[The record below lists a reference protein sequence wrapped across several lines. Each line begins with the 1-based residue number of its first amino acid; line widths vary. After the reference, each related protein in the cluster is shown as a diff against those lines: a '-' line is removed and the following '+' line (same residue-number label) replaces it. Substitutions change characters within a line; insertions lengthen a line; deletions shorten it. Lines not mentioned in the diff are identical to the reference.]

1 MQMFEAG
8 VRVRVKADP
17 GRVGVL
23 TGKHNERGGRIL
35 RQVSFP
41 DGVSYFPEDQL
52 ECLPEVEDPIELL
65 RKGRLGR
72 ASDLRRN
79 LTHIRL
85 SGRLANLIYSMET
98 TNTDYYPYQ
107 FKPVI
112 KFLNSPSNGLLIAD
126 EVGLGKTIE
135 AGLIWTELRSRF
147 DYRRLMVLCP
157 AILREKWRDELFD
170 KFGLEAQVLG
180 IKEILSI
187 LKKSEKEGPYLNFA
201 IIGSIQGL
209 RPPRG
214 WRRKDEEETNSVSM
228 QLAKFLEDKAN
239 QEPLIDFLIIEEAHY
254 MRNPETASAELGRLL
269 RHVSE
274 NVVLLSATPIHLRSQ
289 DLYQLL
295 NLVDEDTFN
304 RADVFDMVLQANA
317 PLVKARDQILA
328 NKITSKDLLSL
339 LKRAQNHPFLKGN
352 RQIGALL
359 DSGIDEEEFK
369 NPRYRS
375 ELAYRLETINL
386 LGHVVTRTRKREV
399 QEWRVVREVVAE
411 AIPLSKAEREFYEA
425 VTELVRRYCGRYQRH
440 EGFLLVMP
448 QRQIASS
455 MPAALREWQRRKSEW
470 ENQLFEDIGEENNE
484 QDSPGPIVHELLQ
497 ESLKLGD
504 LNALLTHDSKYNRF
518 RTIIKKY
525 LGDHPDEK
533 IIVFSYFR
541 PTLQYLDERLR
552 SDGIE
557 SIVLMGGS
565 HTEKW
570 DILKKF
576 GSPDGPNVLLSSE
589 VGSEGIDLQFSRI
602 LINYDLPWNPMR
614 VEQRIGRIDR
624 IGQKANRI
632 VVWNLFAEDTIDS
645 RIYEYLYKRLRIFE
659 YALGGLESVLGD
671 EIRKLTMD
679 LLSGE
684 LTPEQEAERI
694 QTTAMALANIRQQ
707 EEMLEEESA
716 NLVAYGDYILNHVRA
731 ARELNRWISGEDLWH
746 YVRDF
751 IGKHYQG
758 SDIKQIQPNE
768 LVFDIRLSHKAKKD
782 LEEYLRDKR
791 ITSLTR
797 LAQSSPTPVRCRF
810 ENRVSPR
817 ATGRVEIVSQFHP
830 LIRFVSHRINQIG
843 EPYHP
848 AVSLSINQVFVPQ
861 VERGVYV
868 FSIQRWSISGI
879 QEKEMLFY
887 VAVKMEE
894 GSESI
899 KKEFLREEE
908 AEYLVTTAA
917 MRGDDWLEARNI
929 VDLKVVASLANQCL
943 GYSDNRYHEYI
954 AQVTAENNDR
964 ADLQEKSL
972 DRHLETQKAKLEEVR
987 AKHLAEGRTSLATA
1001 TSAKIMALEERVKMK
1016 KTKINE
1022 CRIIRERKDDVCVG
1036 VINVTGG
1043 ENHVGKME

>member
-1 MQMFEAG
+1 MQMFEVGA
-8 VRVRVKADP
+8 RVRVKADP

-23 TGKHNERGGRIL
+23 TGRFRERGGRIL
-35 RQVSFP
+35 QQVSFP
-41 DGVSYFPEDQL
+41 DGVSYMPEDQL
-52 ECLPEVEDPIELL
+52 ELLPEVEDPIELI

-72 ASDLRRN
+72 ANDLRRN

-170 KFGLEAQVLG
+170 KFGIEAQILG

-201 IIGSIQGL
+201 IIGSLQGL

-214 WRRKDEEETNSVSM
+214 WRKKDEEETKRVSM
-228 QLAKFLEDKAN
+228 QLAKFLEEKAN
-239 QEPLIDFLIIEEAHY
+239 EEPLIDFLIIEEAHY

-304 RADVFDMVLQANA
+304 RPEVFDMVLQANA

-328 NKITSKDLLSL
+328 NRITADELLSL
-339 LKRAQNHPFLKGN
+339 LENAQHHPFLQGN
-352 RQIGALL
+352 RQITALL
-359 DSGIDEEEFK
+359 DNAIDEEK
-369 NPRYRS
+369 IQNPGYRS

-399 QEWRVVREVVAE
+399 QEWRVIREVVAE
-411 AIPLSKAEREFYEA
+411 AIPLSKEERKFYES
-425 VTELVRRYCGRYQRH
+425 VTELVRRYCRQYQKH

-455 MPAALREWQRRKSEW
+455 MAAALREWQRRKVKW
-470 ENQLFEDIGEENNE
+470 ENQLYEDIGQEANE

-504 LNALLTHDSKYNRF
+504 LKQLLAYDSKYNRF
-518 RTIIKKY
+518 KSILKEYLKK
-525 LGDHPDEK
+525 HPDEK

-541 PTLQYLDERLR
+541 PTLEYLDERLR
-552 SDGIE
+552 SESIK
-557 SIVLMGGS
+557 SIVLMGGP

-570 DILKKF
+570 EILKKF
-576 GSPDGPNVLLSSE
+576 SSPDGPNVLLSSE

-624 IGQKANRI
+624 IGQKADNI
-632 VVWNLFAEDTIDS
+632 VIWNLFAKDTIDS

-679 LLSGE
+679 LLSGA

-694 QTTAMALANIRQQ
+694 ETTAMALANIRQQ
-707 EEMLEEESA
+707 EEVLEEESA

-751 IGKHYQG
+751 LSKHYQG
-758 SDIKQIQPNE
+758 CDIRQTQADQLI
-768 LVFDIRLSHKAKKD
+768 FDIRLSHEAKND
-782 LEEYLRDKR
+782 LDNYLREKR
-791 ITSLTR
+791 LTSLTR
-797 LAQSSPTPVRCRF
+797 LAQSSPNPVRCKF

-817 ATGRVEIVSQFHP
+817 ATGREEIVSQFHP
-830 LIRFVSHRINQIG
+830 LVRFVSHRINEIRDS
-843 EPYHP
+843 YHP
-848 AVSLSINQVFVPQ
+848 AVSLSINQVHVPQ
-861 VERGVYV
+861 IGKGVYV
-868 FSIQRWSISGI
+868 FSIQRWSIAGI
-879 QEKEMLFY
+879 QEKEIVYY
-887 VAVKMEE
+887 VAVNMENE
-894 GSESI
+894 NEFI
-899 KKEFLREEE
+899 KDEE

-917 MRGDDWLEARNI
+917 MHGDDWLEARNI
-929 VDLKVVASLANQCL
+929 IDLGIVSDLADKCL
-943 GYSDNRYHEYI
+943 NYSDKRYEEYV

-972 DRHLETQKAKLEEVR
+972 DRHLETQKAKLEQVR
-987 AKHLAEGRTSLATA
+987 EKHLAEGRTSLANA
-1001 TSAKIMALEERVKMK
+1001 TLAKIRALEERVQMK
-1016 KTKINE
+1016 KAKIKD
-1022 CRIIRERKDDVCVG
+1022 CRIVRARKDEVCLG
-1036 VINVTGG
+1036 IINVAGG
-1043 ENHVGKME
+1043 

>member
-1 MQMFEAG
+1 MFNAG
-8 VRVRVKADP
+8 ARVRVKADP
-17 GRVGVL
+17 GRIGVL
-23 TGKHNERGGRIL
+23 TGRNKERGGRIL
-35 RQVSFP
+35 QQVSFP
-41 DGVSYFPEDQL
+41 DGVSYIPEDQL
-52 ECLPEVEDPIELL
+52 EFLPEVEDPIELL

-72 ASDLRRN
+72 ANDLRRN

-170 KFGLEAQVLG
+170 KFGIEAQILG

-201 IIGSIQGL
+201 IIGSLQGL

-214 WRRKDEEETNSVSM
+214 WRKKDEEDETKRVSM

-239 QEPLIDFLIIEEAHY
+239 EEPLIDYLIIEEAHY

-304 RADVFDMVLQANA
+304 RSEVFDMVLQANA

-328 NKITSKDLLSL
+328 NKITSQELLSM
-339 LKRAQNHPFLKGN
+339 LKSAQNHPFLQGN
-352 RQIGALL
+352 RQITALL
-359 DSGIDEEEFK
+359 DNGIDEEEFQ

-411 AIPLSKAEREFYEA
+411 AIPLSEAERGFYEA
-425 VTELVRRYCGRYQRH
+425 VTELVRRYCGQYQKH

-455 MPAALREWQRRKSEW
+455 MAAALREWQRRKGEW
-470 ENQLFEDIGEENNE
+470 ENQLYEDIGEEGNG

-504 LNALLTHDSKYNRF
+504 LKELLTHDSKYNRL
-518 RTIIKKY
+518 RTILKRY
-525 LGDHPDEK
+525 LRDHPDEK

-541 PTLQYLDERLR
+541 PTLKYLDERLR
-552 SDGIE
+552 SDNIE

-565 HTEKW
+565 HAEKW
-570 DILKKF
+570 EILKKF
-576 GSPDGPNVLLSSE
+576 SSPEGPNVLLSSE
-589 VGSEGIDLQFSRI
+589 VGSEGIDLQFSRV

-624 IGQKANRI
+624 IGQKANKI
-632 VVWNLFAEDTIDS
+632 VIWNLFAQDTIDS

-694 QTTAMALANIRQQ
+694 AATAMALANIRQQ

-751 IGKHYQG
+751 ISKHYQG
-758 SDIKQIQPNE
+758 SDIKQTQADE
-768 LVFDIRLSHKAKKD
+768 LVFDIRLSHEAKND
-782 LEEYLRDKR
+782 LEEYLREKR
-791 ITSLTR
+791 ITSLSR
-797 LAQSSPTPVRCRF
+797 LAQSSPAPVRCRF
-810 ENRVSPR
+810 ENRVNPR

-830 LIRFVSHRINQIG
+830 LVRFVSHRINQIG
-843 EPYHP
+843 ESYHP
-848 AVSLSINQVFVPQ
+848 AVSLSVDQVHVPQ
-861 VERGVYV
+861 IGKGVYV
-868 FSIQRWSISGI
+868 FSIQRWWIAGI
-879 QEKEMLFY
+879 QEKEMLYY
-887 VAVKMEE
+887 VGVNMEE
-894 GSESI
+894 GNQ
-899 KKEFLREEE
+899 FLTEEE
-908 AEYLVTTAA
+908 AESLVTTAA
-917 MRGDDWLEARNI
+917 MHGDDWLEARNI
-929 VDLKVVASLANQCL
+929 VDLEIIANLADQCL
-943 GYSDNRYHEYI
+943 NYSDDRYEAYI

-964 ADLQEKSL
+964 ADLQEKSI
-972 DRHLETQKAKLEEVR
+972 DRHLETQKAKLEQVR
-987 AKHLAEGRTSLATA
+987 EKHLVEGRASLATA
-1001 TSAKIMALEERVKMK
+1001 TSAKIKALEERVQMK

-1022 CRIIRERKDDVCVG
+1022 RRGIRARKDDVCVG
-1036 VINVTGG
+1036 VIQITG
-1043 ENHVGKME
+1043 E